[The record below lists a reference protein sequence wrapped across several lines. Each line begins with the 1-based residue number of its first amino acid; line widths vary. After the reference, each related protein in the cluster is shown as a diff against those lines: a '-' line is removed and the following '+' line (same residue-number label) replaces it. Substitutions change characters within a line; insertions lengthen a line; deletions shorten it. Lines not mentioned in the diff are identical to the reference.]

1 MKRNYPPEFEH
12 KEITTSRIEFAEI
25 SARVVNDTLS
35 KLSSLPDEDIADL
48 RMLLTHAEVSARV
61 ANDILDKL
69 SSLSDDDIMALRMLL
84 TIFSADIMTELFDN
98 DLEVEE

>member
-1 MKRNYPPEFEH
+1 MKRNFPPEFEY

-25 SARVVNDTLS
+25 SARVANDILS
-35 KLSSLPDEDIADL
+35 KLSSLSDEHI
-48 RMLLTHAEVSARV
+48 TE
-61 ANDILDKL
+61 
-69 SSLSDDDIMALRMLL
+69 LRMLL